1 MLQCERQHCS
11 EDFFF
16 FFTKKGNG
24 EYWAKVGKSQS
35 VKEKNNP
42 SVPSEA
48 GGLAGLIQ
56 EELYNVFLPFKRLH
70 QCTTVYS
77 LCKHLININVNGAF
91 TKRDKVTWAV
101 FGLTS
106 KRQSWTKTTFKSQGE
121 TRIIGKSWDLTNVQI
136 QMSHVGVFGEGG
148 EELALCGTKL

>member
-1 MLQCERQHCS
+1 M
-11 EDFFF
+11 
-16 FFTKKGNG
+16 
-24 EYWAKVGKSQS
+24 GKSQS

-56 EELYNVFLPFKRLH
+56 QQLYNVFLPFKRLH

-101 FGLTS
+101 LGLTQA
-106 KRQSWTKTTFKSQGE
+106 KDKVEQRQHLKAKGKQGLLE
-121 TRIIGKSWDLTNVQI
+121 SHEISRMFRFRCHMLGSLGK
-136 QMSHVGVFGEGG
+136 GG
-148 EELALCGTKL
+148 RNWLCVEQNYK